1 MVETVVSTEDRL
13 RTVEGQLESV
23 KDRLQKM
30 EALLSK
36 LLPGNG
42 PNGPLAEALGKPE
55 IQAAIVELR
64 DPELGVQEVKF
75 NNRETTSPTGTE
87 E

>member
-1 MVETVVSTEDRL
+1 
-13 RTVEGQLESV
+13 
-23 KDRLQKM
+23 M
-30 EALLSK
+30 EVLLSK

-42 PNGPLAEALGKPE
+42 PNGPLAEAFGRPE

-75 NNRETTSPTGTE
+75 SNRETTSSTGTE